1 MQMPAW
7 EPLRRTS
14 PENIGRA
21 VKLLEILFAK
31 REDTN
36 HRALGPSG
44 LVDFSLEAKESPWE
58 AEVHN

>member
-7 EPLRRTS
+7 GPLRGTS
-14 PENIGRA
+14 PANIERA
-21 VKLLEILFAK
+21 VQLLEIPFAK
-31 REDTN
+31 REDSN

-44 LVDFSLEAKESPWE
+44 LVDFSLEAKESPRE